1 MKNEEGGVRS
11 EGGRKGGGGWFRGMG
26 LGMRD
31 EVLGKRE
38 ETKSDTGGVKNRDIA
53 NFYCI

>member
-1 MKNEEGGVRS
+1 MKDER
-11 EGGRKGGGGWFRGMG
+11 

>member
-1 MKNEEGGVRS
+1 M
-11 EGGRKGGGGWFRGMG
+11 RGMG
-26 LGMRD
+26 LGLRD
-31 EVLGKRE
+31 EGLGKRE